1 MKKHPVDGAHA
12 RARTLRHNMTEA
24 EKQIWQILRARQMEG
39 HKFRRQV
46 PIGRYIADFVCHD
59 ARLIVEIDGG
69 QHDSSSYCEIPR
81 TEFLQNE
88 GYRILRFW
96 NDEIRENLGGV
107 HHTIVDALAT
117 SPPPKPSPIKGEGL
131 CLPMNNLRSKNS

>member
-1 MKKHPVDGAHA
+1 MKKHPADGAHVRA
-12 RARTLRHNMTEA
+12 RAPRQDMTEA
-24 EKQIWQILRARQMEG
+24 EKQIWQILRSRQMEG

-69 QHDSSSYCEIPR
+69 QHDSSSPREIQR

-88 GYRILRFW
+88 GYRVLRFW
-96 NDEIRENLGGV
+96 NDEIRENLDGV
-107 HHTIVDALAT
+107 HHTIVDALAM
-117 SPPPKPSPIKGEGL
+117 SAPPKPSPIKGEGFQ
-131 CLPMNNLRSKNS
+131 